1 MAFNFHFPR
10 FSPNPPTQSQSL
22 PLSFSL
28 SGTHFLQ
35 SLFFFFF
42 FGSFPPASVRQ
53 QIFLPSFCSFF
64 LSFSALVLEQFQ
76 VLFSL
81 FASLHIR
88 QRNRR
93 IEGHLFTC
101 CTAARRRARS
111 LVVLTL
117 SFPGLSSPIPV
128 DNPVALVSV
137 YNLFTPFSI
146 ARETLNI
153 DTCCN
158 ILQIAQLTDGSFLL
172 PEASIVYILFFSP
185 RGAAASDASTVFF
198 SLLPL
203 HHTQS
208 PGSPFPSSLFFLSL
222 LCLSMCLS
230 PCPPCSSS
238 PAVLVVLHSLAA
250 VT

>member
-1 MAFNFHFPR
+1 MEGVWEEGSWRSTFISRGSHQTHQHKAKVYRCPSPFQEPIFSRVFFLVPSLRLPSASRYSFLLFVR
-10 FSPNPPTQSQSL
+10 FSCPFRL
-22 PLSFSL
+22 LFS
-28 SGTHFLQ
+28 S
-35 SLFFFFF
+35 SSRFF
-42 FGSFPPASVRQ
+42 
-53 QIFLPSFCSFF
+53 
-64 LSFSALVLEQFQ
+64 
-76 VLFSL
+76 FSL

-128 DNPVALVSV
+128 DNPVALVSATV

-153 DTCCN
+153 GTCCN

-222 LCLSMCLS
+222 LCVFLCA
-230 PCPPCSSS
+230 CPPVLRAA
-238 PAVLVVLHSLAA
+238 PALLF
-250 VT
+250 